1 METKK
6 NMKTL
11 PVREEIHTRISGCAK
26 DRGMTIQRLTAPTL
40 RPSRRGAFF
49 LFFF

>member
-6 NMKTL
+6 MKTL

-40 RPSRRGAFF
+40 RRGAFF